1 MEELIRARLLAEAGV
16 TDFVGSRVNFGE
28 HPQGAALPGLVLQTV
43 SGIDGYN
50 ISAPDGVNQARVQ
63 VDCYAVSYG
72 AAKLLSRAVLAA
84 LSGWSGGGVQGVF
97 HAGSR
102 DGREGGTNEAA
113 RPFRVSLDFNVTY
126 QT

>member
-1 MEELIRARLLAEAGV
+1 MEELIRAALLADPAVSG
-16 TDFVGSRVNFGE
+16 FVGSRVNFGV
-28 HPQGAALPGLVLQTV
+28 HPQGADLPGLVLQTP
-43 SGIDGYN
+43 SAIAGYN
-50 ISAPDGVNQARVQ
+50 LAAPDGVTQGRVQ

-113 RPFRVSLDFNVTY
+113 RPFRVSLDFNLTY